1 MKGNGKLNRD
11 ISLGNP
17 ANVKNRER
25 FSTTEWSDVNVMYC
39 ILGDSMP
46 SLKGSWDMVWP
57 LLCHAMHVWLKEY
70 KGQRKQIIDTDRLL
84 WVNHEVIYGHWMLA
98 LCLCL

>member
-11 ISLGNP
+11 VSLGNP

-25 FSTTEWSDVNVMYC
+25 FSAAEWSDVNAMYR

-46 SLKGSWDMVWP
+46 SLKGCKVS
-57 LLCHAMHVWLKEY
+57 
-70 KGQRKQIIDTDRLL
+70 
-84 WVNHEVIYGHWMLA
+84 
-98 LCLCL
+98 